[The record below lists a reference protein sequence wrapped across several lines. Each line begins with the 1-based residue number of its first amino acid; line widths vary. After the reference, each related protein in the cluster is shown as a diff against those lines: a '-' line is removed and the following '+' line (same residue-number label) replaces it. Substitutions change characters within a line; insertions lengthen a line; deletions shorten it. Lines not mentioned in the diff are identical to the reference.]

1 MVFLHLLS
9 FLSLFN
15 ADVVVALVECCVVV
29 FEDYSKVHGQQ
40 QQETIKISRNV
51 VVMTVIEEK
60 EAL

>member
-1 MVFLHLLS
+1 LHLLS

-40 QQETIKISRNV
+40 QTIKISRNV
-51 VVMTVIEEK
+51 VASNDNNRGK
-60 EAL
+60 GGKHFR